1 MTRAPKPRA
10 TTAARK
16 PRRLQVRKG
25 QRVPETN
32 GLRESILAAAR
43 ELFVELGYEATTMRK
58 IAEHIGYSAT
68 TLYLHFA
75 DKNAIM
81 AELCHRDF
89 AELGARSAEVMAEP
103 DPVVRLGRLGKA
115 YTEFGLRNPNH
126 YRLMFMTR
134 KTDVQAMNARPEWAE
149 IKGDPT
155 RDAYALLVATV
166 RAAMN
171 AGALRADLTDAE
183 MVGQM
188 LWASLHGLVS
198 LYLDHCKDDWMTW
211 RPVRT
216 LADGML
222 RMILGG
228 VVKPELHARYM
239 GGA

>member
-1 MTRAPKPRA
+1 MTRPPKPRG
-10 TTAARK
+10 TVAARK
-16 PRRLQVRKG
+16 PRKLQHKP
-25 QRVPETN
+25 QRVPETS

-43 ELFVELGYEATTMRK
+43 ELFIELGYEATTMRK

-89 AELGARSAEVMAEP
+89 AELAARSVEVMAEP

-134 KTDVQAMNARPEWAE
+134 KTDVQAINASPEWADV
-149 IKGDPT
+149 KGDPG

-166 RAAMN
+166 RDAMQ
-171 AGALRADLTDAE
+171 AGALRDDLKDPE

-211 RPVRT
+211 RPVRS

-228 VVKPELHARYM
+228 VVKPSLHARYM

>member
-1 MTRAPKPRA
+1 MTRPPKPRA
-10 TTAARK
+10 TTTSRK
-16 PRRLQVRKG
+16 PRKRQHQA
-25 QRVPETN
+25 QRAPETT

-43 ELFVELGYEATTMRK
+43 ELFIDQGYEATTMRK

-89 AELGARSAEVMAEP
+89 AELAARSVEVMAEP
-103 DPVVRLGRLGKA
+103 DPVVRLGQLGKA
-115 YTEFGLRNPNH
+115 YTEFGLSNPNH

-134 KTDVQAMNARPEWAE
+134 KTDVQAINARPEWAE

-166 RAAMN
+166 RDAIE
-171 AGALRADLTDAE
+171 AGALRDDLKDPE

-211 RPVRT
+211 RPVRS

-239 GGA
+239 GGE